1 MKIGEM
7 VHHAKAAPPSA
18 AAAASA
24 CRRRSART
32 AVTARASTTRVYEG
46 TAGPSGHAATGDPA
60 RYARKIDFDLTP
72 AQEQIRKLARD
83 FAEREI
89 APGARE
95 RDRTETFPAEIL
107 KKMAPLGLLGGPIPE
122 RYGGMGVD
130 NVSLALITE
139 EIGRA
144 DSSVR
149 TTLSVQISLVERTIL
164 AFGTEGQKGAWLP
177 RLCRGEVI
185 GCFGLTEPE
194 VGSDAAQLR
203 ATATK
208 DGDGWVIRGRKMWIS
223 NGSVSGLAL
232 VFARTDPAAA
242 TAQRGI
248 TAFLVDRERS
258 PYGSQAIHGKLGLRS
273 SDSSELILDDV
284 RVPDTCRV
292 GDLGQGFAIAMA
304 ALDNGR
310 YSVAAGAV
318 GVAQACID
326 ASVAYA
332 TQRKAFG
339 KPLAGHQLVQEMIA
353 DMVVETEAAR
363 LLVWRAGWLKD
374 TGAPNTRETSIAK
387 MYASEIAQ
395 RAADSAIQIHG
406 GYGFSDEFPVERYWR
421 DARVNR
427 LYEGTTQIQKL
438 IIGRFATGIDAIA

>member
-1 MKIGEM
+1 M
-7 VHHAKAAPPSA
+7 
-18 AAAASA
+18 
-24 CRRRSART
+24 
-32 AVTARASTTRVYEG
+32 
-46 TAGPSGHAATGDPA
+46 
-60 RYARKIDFDLTP
+60 DFDLTP
-72 AQEQIRKLARD
+72 EQEQIRKLARD
-83 FAEREI
+83 FADKEI

-95 RDRTETFPAEIL
+95 RDRSETFPADIL

-122 RYGGMGVD
+122 RYGGMGID
-130 NVSLALITE
+130 NVSHALITE

-149 TTLSVQISLVERTIL
+149 TTLSVQISLVEKTIL
-164 AFGTEGQKGAWLP
+164 TYGTEEQKDAWLP
-177 RLCRGEVI
+177 RLCTGEII

-203 ATATK
+203 TTAKK
-208 DGDGWVIRGRKMWIS
+208 DGNAWVIRGRKMWIS

-232 VFARTDPAAA
+232 VFARTDPDASKAH
-242 TAQRGI
+242 RGI
-248 TAFLVDRERS
+248 TAFLIDRSSS

-273 SDSSELILDDV
+273 SDSSELILEDV
-284 RVPDTCRV
+284 RVPDTCR
-292 GDLGQGFAIAMA
+292 LGEVSQGFAIAMA

-326 ASVAYA
+326 ASVTYA
-332 TQRKAFG
+332 TQRRSFG
-339 KPLAGHQLVQEMIA
+339 KPIAGHQLVQEMIA
-353 DMVVETEAAR
+353 DMTVETEAAR
-363 LLVWRAGWLKD
+363 LLVWRAGALKD
-374 TGAPNTRETSIAK
+374 KGRPNTRETSIAK
-387 MYASEIAQ
+387 MYASEAAQ
-395 RAADSAIQIHG
+395 RAADWAIQIHG

-438 IIGRFATGIDAIA
+438 IIGRFATGIDAIG